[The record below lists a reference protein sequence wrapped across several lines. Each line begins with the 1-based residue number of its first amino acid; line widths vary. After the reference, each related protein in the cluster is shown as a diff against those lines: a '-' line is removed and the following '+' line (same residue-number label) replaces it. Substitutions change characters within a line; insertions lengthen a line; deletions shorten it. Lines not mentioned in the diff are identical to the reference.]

1 MTKAVCKGEGMADS
15 SPAASL
21 SQYMLAIM
29 IIRSQGITISSIH
42 DLKFLLTGVG
52 VRNIFKT
59 LTVFSGKT
67 VTQS

>member
-1 MTKAVCKGEGMADS
+1 
-15 SPAASL
+15 
-21 SQYMLAIM
+21 MLAIM

-52 VRNIFKT
+52 VRKIFKT